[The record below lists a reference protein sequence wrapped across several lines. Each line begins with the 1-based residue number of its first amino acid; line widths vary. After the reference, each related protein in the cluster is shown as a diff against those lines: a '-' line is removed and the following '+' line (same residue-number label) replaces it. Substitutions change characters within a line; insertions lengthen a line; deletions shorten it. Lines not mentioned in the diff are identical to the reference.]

1 MIFVAAFL
9 TFFAVAA
16 IGQTLNDL
24 FQGNFVTIPVVAVT
38 ALLAWLAIRQAI
50 RKPINVPKYVQYI
63 GWGLICFGITGF
75 FVDFTDLVMITT
87 ALGICAAGLVLILYS
102 RYSSAIFSNGRLP
115 EKEPPR
121 AITEE
126 PGRAEEPPVK
136 QDLKSLFDQAIRCS
150 SSRANPD
157 FRTLLTKT
165 RDLYFDLQE
174 KEISINAVLTE
185 QIEKLL
191 TMYLDLDND
200 PVQTQKTNEL
210 KSKVRQAFETI
221 YEALENLY
229 DKQRSS
235 DQLDLETDLVSL
247 EMLLRQQGLLD
258 SDFELNTNEKRSA

>member
-1 MIFVAAFL
+1 MIFVAAFM
-9 TFFAVAA
+9 TFFAVAS
-16 IGQTLNDL
+16 IGQVIVDL
-24 FQGNFVTIPVVAVT
+24 FQGDFVVIPIFAVI
-38 ALLAWLAIRQAI
+38 AVLAWLAIRQAL
-50 RKPINVPKYVQYI
+50 RKPIRVPKFVQYI

-75 FVDFTDLVMITT
+75 FVDFTDLVMIST
-87 ALGICAAGLVLILYS
+87 ALGFCAAGLMLILYT
-102 RYSSAIFSNGRLP
+102 RYSSAIFADGRLP

-126 PGRAEEPPVK
+126 PAVTPEPSGE
-136 QDLKSLFDQAIRCS
+136 QDLRTLFDQTIRCS
-150 SSRANPD
+150 SSRSNPE
-157 FRTLLTKT
+157 FRTLLTRT

-174 KEISINAVLTE
+174 KEIPINAVLTE

-191 TMYLDLDND
+191 IMYLDLDND
-200 PVQTQKTNEL
+200 PVQTQKTAEL
-210 KSKVRQAFETI
+210 KSKVHQAFETI